1 MIGQPL
7 AAPQRKIRDFWPVA
21 LFLDL
26 APKLLI
32 GLAIMLP
39 LQLSIRTG
47 LIAQFGPSPTLAFC
61 MLGSSV
67 IQIWTRPGWRELLGS
82 MACGAALALGYTRFW
97 GGPDLSL
104 AVACGSFL
112 GLGSLAVLTIQA
124 LQTSG
129 ETQRQK
135 FST

>member
-1 MIGQPL
+1 MISQPL
-7 AAPQRKIRDFWPVA
+7 AAPQRRIRDFWPVV

-47 LIAQFGPSPTLAFC
+47 LVAQFGTSPTLACC
-61 MLGSSV
+61 MVGSSV
-67 IQIWTRPGWRELLGS
+67 IQMWTRPGWRELLGS
-82 MACGAALALGYTRFW
+82 VACGAALALGYTRVW
-97 GGPDLSL
+97 GGPNLSV
-104 AVACGSFL
+104 AVTCGSFL
-112 GLGSLAVLTIQA
+112 GLGSLAVLTIRT

-129 ETQRQK
+129 EKQRQK
-135 FST
+135 FL